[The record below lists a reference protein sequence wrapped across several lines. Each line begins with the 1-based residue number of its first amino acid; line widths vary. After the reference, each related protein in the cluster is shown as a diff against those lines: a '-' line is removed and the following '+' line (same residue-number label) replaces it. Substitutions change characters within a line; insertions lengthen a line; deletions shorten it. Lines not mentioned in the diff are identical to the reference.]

1 MTAAVQRASLHVL
14 GPEFAL
20 LYYRE
25 GTTVTLCYVVA
36 VPAFGSAT
44 SRWARYAALT
54 APVWDSIPISTPLG
68 DVHVLFHY
76 VDDIG
81 CLPGG
86 RRAAWAAE
94 TRRDWL
100 RREFA

>member
-1 MTAAVQRASLHVL
+1 M
-14 GPEFAL
+14 GPGYAL
-20 LYYRE
+20 VFYRDA
-25 GTTVTLCYVVA
+25 TSVTLFFVVT

-44 SRWARYAALT
+44 SPWARHAALI

-76 VDDIG
+76 VDDIA

-86 RRAAWAAE
+86 RRAARAAE
-94 TRRDWL
+94 TRREQL